1 MKKIFLFT
9 VLCLVGGTAFAQK
22 KNVSRANNE
31 LKQEKPNYEEAR
43 LLLKEAR
50 ENPETQNDAKTW
62 WVSAE
67 VEDAIFLQNDQKRIT
82 NQSYDDAAMYKA
94 LEDEYA
100 YLQQALYLDSLPN
113 AKNKIS
119 PKYSKKIIGR
129 IHDRHL
135 SFWDAAVI
143 SYKDKDYK
151 KAYEMWNTYLMIPE
165 KYGISEEKQKQL
177 EESGKIDSTYIF
189 GRYYAALAAYISKD
203 YDLAIPALNKAKEN
217 DYDLLTIYQCLN
229 ELYTNQK
236 DSVNMFAISQE
247 AVERLGITKD
257 TENFLLQMI
266 NIYIANDQI
275 NEALAYL
282 DKVIAA
288 NPRAEYYKV
297 KGRLYEEIANE
308 AEAMACFEKAL
319 EVNPKMADVWSE
331 MGRIYYNKA
340 YEESLDINKI
350 KDDNAYKKAR
360 EERIFPLYRKALP
373 YYEKAYE
380 LDPTNADCI
389 FALKGIYYTLGMEDK
404 LKSLEG
410 K

>member
-9 VLCLVGGTAFAQK
+9 VLFLVGGTAFAQK

-119 PKYSKKIIGR
+119 PKYSKRIIGR

-143 SYKDKDYK
+143 SYKNKDYK
-151 KAYEMWNTYLMIPE
+151 KAYEMWNTYLTIPE

-319 EVNPKMADVWSE
+319 ELNPKMADVWSE

>member
-1 MKKIFLFT
+1 ML
-9 VLCLVGGTAFAQK
+9 GRRY
-22 KNVSRANNE
+22 SRANNE

-119 PKYSKKIIGR
+119 PKYSKRIIGR

-143 SYKDKDYK
+143 SYKNKDYK
-151 KAYEMWNTYLMIPE
+151 KAYEMWNTYLTIPE

-282 DKVIAA
+282 
-288 NPRAEYYKV
+288 
-297 KGRLYEEIANE
+297 
-308 AEAMACFEKAL
+308 
-319 EVNPKMADVWSE
+319 
-331 MGRIYYNKA
+331 GRIYYNKA

>member
-1 MKKIFLFT
+1 
-9 VLCLVGGTAFAQK
+9 
-22 KNVSRANNE
+22 
-31 LKQEKPNYEEAR
+31 
-43 LLLKEAR
+43 
-50 ENPETQNDAKTW
+50 
-62 WVSAE
+62 
-67 VEDAIFLQNDQKRIT
+67 
-82 NQSYDDAAMYKA
+82 MYKA

-143 SYKDKDYK
+143 SYKNKDYK
-151 KAYEMWNTYLMIPE
+151 KAYEMWNTYLTIPE

-217 DYDLLTIYQCLN
+217 DYDVLTIYQCLN

-236 DSVNMFAISQE
+236 DSANMFAISQE

-319 EVNPKMADVWSE
+319 ELNPEMADVWSE

-380 LDPTNADCI
+380 LDPKNSDCI

>member
-1 MKKIFLFT
+1 
-9 VLCLVGGTAFAQK
+9 
-22 KNVSRANNE
+22 
-31 LKQEKPNYEEAR
+31 
-43 LLLKEAR
+43 
-50 ENPETQNDAKTW
+50 
-62 WVSAE
+62 
-67 VEDAIFLQNDQKRIT
+67 
-82 NQSYDDAAMYKA
+82 
-94 LEDEYA
+94 
-100 YLQQALYLDSLPN
+100 
-113 AKNKIS
+113 
-119 PKYSKKIIGR
+119 
-129 IHDRHL
+129 
-135 SFWDAAVI
+135 
-143 SYKDKDYK
+143 
-151 KAYEMWNTYLMIPE
+151 
-165 KYGISEEKQKQL
+165 
-177 EESGKIDSTYIF
+177 
-189 GRYYAALAAYISKD
+189 
-203 YDLAIPALNKAKEN
+203 
-217 DYDLLTIYQCLN
+217 
-229 ELYTNQK
+229 
-236 DSVNMFAISQE
+236 MFAISQE

-319 EVNPKMADVWSE
+319 ELNPKMADVWSE

>member
-119 PKYSKKIIGR
+119 PKYSKRIIGR

-143 SYKDKDYK
+143 SYKNKDYK
-151 KAYEMWNTYLMIPE
+151 KAYEMWNTYLTIPE

-319 EVNPKMADVWSE
+319 ELNPKMADVWSE
-331 MGRIYYNKA
+331 MGHQ
-340 YEESLDINKI
+340 
-350 KDDNAYKKAR
+350 
-360 EERIFPLYRKALP
+360 
-373 YYEKAYE
+373 
-380 LDPTNADCI
+380 
-389 FALKGIYYTLGMEDK
+389 
-404 LKSLEG
+404 
-410 K
+410 